1 MPAARLPLGVT
12 RCGGIELQIREHDIE
27 AMEERRIAEFLLLRH
42 GLTDRHR
49 DAQIEVIEPP
59 KPIRSGK
66 CLLDVSHDRDGRFD
80 GGHWSLR
87 EYGRQQH
94 AEVLPADR

>member
-1 MPAARLPLGVT
+1 V
-12 RCGGIELQIREHDIE
+12 
-27 AMEERRIAEFLLLRH
+27 LLSYGLKDRH
-42 GLTDRHR
+42 G

-66 CLLDVSHDRDGRFD
+66 RLLDVTHDRDGRVD

-87 EYGRQQH
+87 EY
-94 AEVLPADR
+94 V